1 MSLDIVFFYSLIIK
15 RTGSTV
21 NSLFIVS
28 FQVAYFF
35 LLFNYVYVCQGM
47 CLRVQV
53 FKEAKGVRFPEARV
67 TGYEPHE
74 VGAET

>member
-1 MSLDIVFFYSLIIK
+1 M
-15 RTGSTV
+15 
-21 NSLFIVS
+21 
-28 FQVAYFF
+28 AYFF